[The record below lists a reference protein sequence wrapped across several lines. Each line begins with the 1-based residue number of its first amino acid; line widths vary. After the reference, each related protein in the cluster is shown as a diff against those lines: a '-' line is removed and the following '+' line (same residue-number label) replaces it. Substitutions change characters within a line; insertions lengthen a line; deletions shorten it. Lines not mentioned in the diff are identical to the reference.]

1 MGGADKII
9 AKPGGLK
16 AACATC
22 HRRSLILEAKG
33 NHQSKNV
40 GGADKIIAKPGG
52 LKAACATCHRRSLER
67 MRNMLR
73 KTKIICTLGP
83 ATEDEGVLRRLMLGG
98 MNGARFNF
106 SHCTHED
113 AAKKLEA
120 VTRLREELGL
130 PVATIL
136 DTKGP
141 EIRVKTF
148 KNGPIELQAGDTF
161 TLTTREVEGDDKVV
175 SITYHDLPKDLK
187 LGARVLIDDGLVE
200 MRAEH
205 VSETDI
211 VCTVLNGGRVS
222 NHKGINVPGTK
233 LSMPFIS
240 EQDRSDIIFGIE
252 NGFDYIAASFTR
264 SAEDILAI
272 RQIFKEYNC
281 HTMNIIAKIE
291 NMEGV
296 DNIDEILRVVDGIMV
311 ARGDMGVEIPFEDV
325 PVLQKELIQKS
336 YLAGKQVVTAT
347 QMLDSMIKNPRPTR
361 AEATDVANAI
371 YDGTSCIMLSGE
383 TAAGKYPVE
392 ALETMVRI
400 AEKAEQSINYIKR
413 FNARDNSDVA
423 FDVTNAISHATCTT
437 AHDLGAKAIVTVT
450 KSGVTARQLS
460 KFRPL
465 YPIVGCTTQAHVWRQ
480 LNLSWGVLP
489 ALIDEVSDTDA
500 LFERAVDA
508 AEATGLVESGDLV
521 VITAGVPLG
530 ISGTTNMMKVHVVGH
545 VLLTGE
551 GVTERSVSARL
562 CVCKQLA
569 DIPKHFRDGDILVVP
584 ETDNTIV
591 EYLRR
596 CSGII
601 TEEGGTNTH
610 AAIVGLA
617 MDKPVI
623 TGAVHATDM
632 LKSGAVVCLDAKTGR
647 VSAC

>member
-1 MGGADKII
+1 
-9 AKPGGLK
+9 
-16 AACATC
+16 
-22 HRRSLILEAKG
+22 
-33 NHQSKNV
+33 
-40 GGADKIIAKPGG
+40 
-52 LKAACATCHRRSLER
+52 
-67 MRNMLR
+67 MLR

-83 ATEDEGVLRRLMLGG
+83 ATEDETVLRRLMLGG
-98 MNGARFNF
+98 MNAARFNF

-130 PVATIL
+130 PIATIL

-148 KNGPIELQAGDTF
+148 QNGPIQLEAGDTF
-161 TLTTREVEGDDKVV
+161 TLTTREVEGDDKIV
-175 SITYHDLPKDLK
+175 SITYKDLPKDLK
-187 LGARVLIDDGLVE
+187 AGSRVLIDDGLVE

-205 VSETDI
+205 VSDTDI

-264 SAEDILAI
+264 SAEDILEI
-272 RQIFKEYNC
+272 RHILKEHDC
-281 HTMNIIAKIE
+281 HSMNIIAKIE

-296 DNIDEILRVVDGIMV
+296 ENIDEILRVVDGIMV
-311 ARGDMGVEIPFEDV
+311 ARGDMGVEIPLEDV

-347 QMLDSMIKNPRPTR
+347 QMLDSMMKNPRPTR

-400 AEKAEQSINYIKR
+400 AEKAEESINYIKR
-413 FNARDNSDVA
+413 FNSRDNSDVA

-437 AHDLGAKAIVTVT
+437 AHDLGAKAIITVT

-465 YPIVGCTTQAHVWRQ
+465 YPIVGCTTEKHVWRQ
-480 LNLSWGVLP
+480 LNLSWGVVP
-489 ALIDEVSDTDA
+489 MLIDEVEDTDA

-508 AEATGLVESGDLV
+508 AERTGLVKSGDLV

-545 VLLTGE
+545 VLVTGD
-551 GVTERSVSARL
+551 GVTEQSVSARL
-562 CVCKQLA
+562 CVCKRLA
-569 DIPKHFRDGDILVVP
+569 DIPKRFRDGDILVVP
-584 ETDNTIV
+584 ETNNTIV

-601 TEEGGTNTH
+601 TEDAGANSH

-623 TGAVHATDM
+623 TGAEHATDL
-632 LKSGAVVCLDAKTGR
+632 LKSGAVVTLDAKNGR

>member
-1 MGGADKII
+1 
-9 AKPGGLK
+9 
-16 AACATC
+16 
-22 HRRSLILEAKG
+22 
-33 NHQSKNV
+33 
-40 GGADKIIAKPGG
+40 
-52 LKAACATCHRRSLER
+52 
-67 MRNMLR
+67 MLR

-83 ATEDEGVLRRLMLGG
+83 ATEDESVLRRLMLGG
-98 MNGARFNF
+98 MNAARFNF

-130 PVATIL
+130 PIATIL

-161 TLTTREVEGDDKVV
+161 TLTTREVEGDDQMV
-175 SITYHDLPKDLK
+175 SITYKDLPKDLK
-187 LGARVLIDDGLVE
+187 AGARVLIDDGLVE

-205 VSETDI
+205 VSDTDI

-233 LSMPFIS
+233 LTMPFIS

-264 SAEDILAI
+264 CADDILAI

-281 HTMNIIAKIE
+281 HSMNIIAKIE

-325 PVLQKELIQKS
+325 PVLQKQLIQKS

-450 KSGVTARQLS
+450 KGGGTARQLS

-465 YPIVGCTTQAHVWRQ
+465 YPIIGCTTQEHVWRQ
-480 LNLSWGVLP
+480 LNLSWGVVP

-508 AEATGLVESGDLV
+508 AEKTGLVKSGDLV

-551 GVTERSVSARL
+551 GVTENSVSARL
-562 CVCKQLA
+562 CVCKRLT
-569 DIPKHFRDGDILVVP
+569 DIPKRFRDGDILVVP
-584 ETDNTIV
+584 ETDNSIV

-623 TGAVHATDM
+623 TGAVHATEM

>member
-1 MGGADKII
+1 
-9 AKPGGLK
+9 
-16 AACATC
+16 
-22 HRRSLILEAKG
+22 
-33 NHQSKNV
+33 
-40 GGADKIIAKPGG
+40 
-52 LKAACATCHRRSLER
+52 
-67 MRNMLR
+67 MLR

-83 ATEDEGVLRRLMLGG
+83 ATEDESVLRRLMLGG

-130 PVATIL
+130 PIATIL

-148 KNGPIELQAGDTF
+148 KDGPVELETGATF
-161 TLTTREVEGDDKVV
+161 TLTTREVEGDSQMV
-175 SITYHDLPKDLK
+175 SITYKDLPKDLK
-187 LGARVLIDDGLVE
+187 PGSRVLIDDGLVE

-264 SAEDILAI
+264 SAEDILEI
-272 RQIFKEYNC
+272 RHILKEYNC
-281 HTMNIIAKIE
+281 QTMNIIAKIE

-296 DNIDEILRVVDGIMV
+296 ENIDEILRVVDGIMV

-347 QMLDSMIKNPRPTR
+347 QMLDSMMKNPRPTR

-400 AEKAEQSINYIKR
+400 AEKAEESINYIKR
-413 FNARDNSDVA
+413 FNSRDNSDVA

-450 KSGVTARQLS
+450 KAGGTARQLS

-465 YPIVGCTTQAHVWRQ
+465 YPIVGCTTQEHVCRQ
-480 LNLSWGVLP
+480 LNLSWGVTP
-489 ALIDEVSDTDA
+489 MLIEEVDDTDV

-508 AEATGLVESGDLV
+508 AEATGLVKSGDLV

-545 VLLTGE
+545 VLLTGD
-551 GVTERSVSARL
+551 GVTQQEVSARL
-562 CVCKQLA
+562 CVCKRLS
-569 DIPKHFRDGDILVVP
+569 DIPKRFRDGDILVVP

-601 TEEGGTNTH
+601 TEEGGANTH

-623 TGAVHATDM
+623 VGAEHATDM

>member
-1 MGGADKII
+1 
-9 AKPGGLK
+9 
-16 AACATC
+16 
-22 HRRSLILEAKG
+22 
-33 NHQSKNV
+33 
-40 GGADKIIAKPGG
+40 
-52 LKAACATCHRRSLER
+52 
-67 MRNMLR
+67 MLR

-83 ATEDEGVLRRLMLGG
+83 ATEDESVLRRLMQGG
-98 MNGARFNF
+98 MNAARFNF

-113 AAKKLEA
+113 ASKKLEA

-130 PVATIL
+130 PIATIL

-148 KNGPIELQAGDTF
+148 QNGPVQLRAGDTF
-161 TLTTREVEGDDKVV
+161 TLTTREVEGDEKMV
-175 SITYHDLPKDLK
+175 SITYQDLTKDLK
-187 LGARVLIDDGLVE
+187 AGARVLIDDGLVE
-200 MRAEH
+200 LRAEE
-205 VSETDI
+205 VTDTDI
-211 VCTVLNGGRVS
+211 VCTVINGGQGS
-222 NHKGINVPGTK
+222 NHKGINVPGTQ

-240 EQDRSDIIFGIE
+240 EQDRADIIFGIE
-252 NGFDYIAASFTR
+252 HGFDYIAASFTR
-264 SAEDILAI
+264 SAKDILAI
-272 RQIFKEYNC
+272 RSILKEYDC
-281 HTMNIIAKIE
+281 HSINIIAKIE

-311 ARGDMGVEIPFEDV
+311 ARGDMGVEIPLEDV
-325 PVLQKELIQKS
+325 PVLQKQLIQKS

-361 AEATDVANAI
+361 AESTDVANAI

-400 AEKAEQSINYIKR
+400 AEKAEESINYIKR
-413 FNARDNSDVA
+413 FNSRDNSDVA

-450 KSGVTARQLS
+450 KGGGTARQLS

-465 YPIVGCTTQAHVWRQ
+465 YPIVGCTTQEHVWRQ
-480 LNLSWGVLP
+480 LNLSWGVVP
-489 ALIDEVSDTDA
+489 MLIDEVEDTDV
-500 LFERAVDA
+500 LFDRAVDA
-508 AEATGLVESGDLV
+508 AERTGLVHSGDLV

-545 VLLTGE
+545 VLLTGD
-551 GVTERSVSARL
+551 GVTQRSVSARL
-562 CVCKQLA
+562 CVCKRLS
-569 DIPKHFRDGDILVVP
+569 DIPGRFRDGDILVVP
-584 ETDNTIV
+584 ETNNTIV

-601 TEEGGTNTH
+601 TEEGGANTH

-617 MDKPVI
+617 MDKPVL
-623 TGAVHATDM
+623 TGAQHATEL
-632 LKSGAVVCLDAKTGR
+632 LKSGAVVCLDAKAGR
-647 VSAC
+647 VTAC

>member
-1 MGGADKII
+1 
-9 AKPGGLK
+9 
-16 AACATC
+16 
-22 HRRSLILEAKG
+22 
-33 NHQSKNV
+33 
-40 GGADKIIAKPGG
+40 
-52 LKAACATCHRRSLER
+52 
-67 MRNMLR
+67 MLR

-83 ATEDEGVLRRLMLGG
+83 ATEDERVLRRLMLGG
-98 MNGARFNF
+98 MNAARFNF

-130 PVATIL
+130 PIATIL

-148 KNGPIELQAGDTF
+148 ENGPIELESGATF
-161 TLTTREVEGDDKVV
+161 TLTTREVAGDDKVV
-175 SITYHDLPKDLK
+175 SITYKNLPKDLK
-187 LGARVLIDDGLVE
+187 PGARVLIDDGLVE

-222 NHKGINVPGTK
+222 NHKGINVPGTR

-272 RQIFKEYNC
+272 RHILKEYHC
-281 HTMNIIAKIE
+281 QTMNIIAKIE

-296 DNIDEILRVVDGIMV
+296 ENIDEILRVVDGIMV

-325 PVLQKELIQKS
+325 PVLQKQLIQKS
-336 YLAGKQVVTAT
+336 YMAGKQVVTAT

-413 FNARDNSDVA
+413 FNSRDNSDVA

-465 YPIVGCTTQAHVWRQ
+465 YPIVGCTTQEHVWRQ
-480 LNLSWGVLP
+480 LNLSWGVFP
-489 ALIDEVSDTDA
+489 MLIDEVSDTDA

-508 AEATGLVESGDLV
+508 AEETGLVKSGDLV

-551 GVTERSVSARL
+551 GVTEECVSARL
-562 CVCKQLA
+562 CVCKHLEE
-569 DIPKHFRDGDILVVP
+569 IPKHFRDGDILVVP
-584 ETDNTIV
+584 ETDNSIV

-601 TEEGGTNTH
+601 TEMEGANTH

-617 MDKPVI
+617 MDKPVL
-623 TGAVHATDM
+623 TGATHATDI
-632 LKSGAVVCLDAKTGR
+632 LKSGAVVCLDAKAGR

>member
-1 MGGADKII
+1 
-9 AKPGGLK
+9 
-16 AACATC
+16 
-22 HRRSLILEAKG
+22 
-33 NHQSKNV
+33 
-40 GGADKIIAKPGG
+40 
-52 LKAACATCHRRSLER
+52 
-67 MRNMLR
+67 MLR

-83 ATEDEGVLRRLMLGG
+83 ATEDETVLRRLMLGG
-98 MNGARFNF
+98 MNAARFNF

-113 AAKKLEA
+113 ATKKLEA

-130 PVATIL
+130 PIATIL

-148 KNGPIELQAGDTF
+148 QNGPIQLEAGDTF
-161 TLTTREVEGDDKVV
+161 TLTTREVEGDDKIV
-175 SITYHDLPKDLK
+175 SITYKDLPKDLK
-187 LGARVLIDDGLVE
+187 AGARVLIDDGLVE

-205 VSETDI
+205 VSDTDI

-264 SAEDILAI
+264 SAEDILEI
-272 RQIFKEYNC
+272 RHILKEHDC
-281 HTMNIIAKIE
+281 HSMNIIAKIE

-296 DNIDEILRVVDGIMV
+296 ENIDEILRVVDGIMV
-311 ARGDMGVEIPFEDV
+311 ARGDMGVEIPLEDV

-347 QMLDSMIKNPRPTR
+347 QMLDSMMKNPRPTR

-400 AEKAEQSINYIKR
+400 AEKAEESINYIKR
-413 FNARDNSDVA
+413 FNSRDNSDVA

-437 AHDLGAKAIVTVT
+437 AHDLGAKAIITVT

-465 YPIVGCTTQAHVWRQ
+465 YPIVGCTTEKHVWRQ
-480 LNLSWGVLP
+480 LNLSWGVVP
-489 ALIDEVSDTDA
+489 MLIDEVEDTDA

-508 AEATGLVESGDLV
+508 AERTGLVKSGDLV

-545 VLLTGE
+545 VLVTGD
-551 GVTERSVSARL
+551 GVTEQSVSARL
-562 CVCKQLA
+562 CVCKRLA
-569 DIPKHFRDGDILVVP
+569 DIPKRFRDGDILVVP
-584 ETDNTIV
+584 ETNNTIV

-601 TEEGGTNTH
+601 TEDVGANSH

-623 TGAVHATDM
+623 TGAEHATDL
-632 LKSGAVVCLDAKTGR
+632 LKSGAVVTLDAKNGR